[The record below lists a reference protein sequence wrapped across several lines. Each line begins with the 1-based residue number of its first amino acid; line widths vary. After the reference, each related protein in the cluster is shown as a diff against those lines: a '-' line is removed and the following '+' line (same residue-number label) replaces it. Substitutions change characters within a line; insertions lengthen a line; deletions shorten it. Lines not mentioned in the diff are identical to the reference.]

1 MLALLSDAG
10 LVTTFRLLTTG
21 DLPGAALRD
30 HAVFPAQP
38 PAPHR
43 SRTAALVERFAA
55 ARMSTEA
62 YAYARDVSGES
73 VLTLIEAD
81 PMRGRPHAAL
91 ISDEELG
98 QPAERLH
105 GRLSTG
111 GRATGLLSLVGCHK
125 PARDGVGPDH
135 TQSALPPLP
144 RCGCRDRD

>member
-1 MLALLSDAG
+1 MASAALAEDHESPDVLAGYLLAEDVRRDSLDPMLALLSDAG

-30 HAVFPAQP
+30 HAVSLLSRPRP
-38 PAPHR
+38 PVPD
-43 SRTAALVERFAA
+43 AALVERFAA

-91 ISDEELG
+91 ISDEDWVSL
-98 QPAERLH
+98 QNVC
-105 GRLSTG
+105 TG
-111 GRATGLLSLVGCHK
+111 G
-125 PARDGVGPDH
+125 
-135 TQSALPPLP
+135 
-144 RCGCRDRD
+144 